1 LTVSGCRL
9 SSGGGIFGA
18 AAIGLIA
25 LLAGLLSA
33 PATAQKPERPSN
45 QDMTRQ
51 APAAKEDGPPRVA
64 AKAWIL
70 IDPRDGSILASKA
83 PEKRLPIASATKLMT
98 AYLALE
104 NLKPGQIV
112 RAAAYQ
118 PSAAAEITLGL
129 RRGERI
135 QARDLLYGLLL
146 PSANDAAQAIAVAVS
161 GSVPVFVTE
170 MNQAAQ
176 ELGLLKTSYAN
187 PIGLD
192 DPDNYSSAHD
202 LVTLAALLLADPL
215 FERIAD
221 STGATLRSG
230 DRSRQVST
238 RNTLLTR
245 VPWVDGVKT
254 GHTLGAGY
262 VLVGSGSQNG
272 TRLISAVLG
281 APSESARDADTLE
294 LLDYGFSLYKT
305 VQAVDRGEE
314 LAASELDSR
323 GDHLPLIAERA
334 IRLEIREGQHVST
347 RVDAPDEISGAVE
360 EGEKLGR
367 VTVTVDGKRAATT
380 PLVAAHAVDAATVID
395 RTLSSAQNPILLI
408 GLGGIVILVGVVLIA
423 RGRVRGGSATTTTQS
438 RQTQQQS
445 PRQRTPE
452 ERRRMHEERMRRRRE
467 RMEREG
473 GPG

>member
-1 LTVSGCRL
+1 VPGRGL
-9 SSGGGIFGA
+9 SSGGGICGV
-18 AAIGLIA
+18 AAIALIA

-33 PATAQKPERPSN
+33 AATAQGPERPSN
-45 QDMTRQ
+45 QDGTRQ
-51 APAAKEDGPPRVA
+51 APTAKEDRPPSVA

-104 NLKPGQIV
+104 NLKPGQVV

-129 RRGERI
+129 RRGERV

-161 GSVPVFVTE
+161 GSVPAFVSE

-176 ELGLLKTSYAN
+176 ELGLLNTSYAN

-215 FERIAD
+215 FERIVD

-230 DRSRQVST
+230 DRARQVST

-245 VPWVDGVKT
+245 VPWIDGVKT

-272 TRLISAVLG
+272 TQLISAVLG
-281 APSESARDADTLE
+281 APSEPARDAETLE

-305 VQAVDRGEE
+305 VPAVDRGEE
-314 LAASELDSR
+314 LAAPELDYR
-323 GDHLPLIAERA
+323 GDHLALIAERA
-334 IRLEIREGQHVST
+334 IRVEIREGQQVST

-380 PLVAAHAVDAATVID
+380 PLVAAHAVDAATIID

-408 GLGGIVILVGVVLIA
+408 GLGGIVILVGVLLTA
-423 RGRVRGGSATTTTQS
+423 RGRVKGGSETTTTQP
-438 RQTQQQS
+438 RQTQQS

>member
-1 LTVSGCRL
+1 MVGV
-9 SSGGGIFGA
+9 A
-18 AAIGLIA
+18 AIA
-25 LLAGLLSA
+25 LLALVAGLLSA
-33 PATAQKPERPSN
+33 PATAQKPERPSS
-45 QDMTRQ
+45 QGGQRP
-51 APAAKEDGPPRVA
+51 APAVKEEGGPPRVA

-83 PEKRLPIASATKLMT
+83 PERRLPIASATKLMT

-104 NLKPGQIV
+104 NLKPGEVV
-112 RAAAYQ
+112 RAAGYQ

-135 QARDLLYGLLL
+135 QTRDLLYGLLL
-146 PSANDAAQAIAVAVS
+146 PSANDAAQSIAVAVS
-161 GSVPVFVTE
+161 GSVPAFVTE
-170 MNQAAQ
+170 MNHAAQ
-176 ELGLLKTSYAN
+176 DLGLLNTSYAN

-192 DPDNYSSAHD
+192 DPQNYSSAHD
-202 LVTLAALLLADPL
+202 LVTLAALLLSDPL
-215 FERIAD
+215 FERIVD
-221 STGATLRSG
+221 STGSTLGSG
-230 DRSRQVST
+230 DRARRVST

-245 VPWVDGVKT
+245 VPWIDGVKT

-262 VLVGSGSQNG
+262 VLVGSGTKNG

-314 LAASELDSR
+314 LAAPGLDYR
-323 GDHLPLIAERA
+323 GEHLPLIAERA
-334 IRLEIREGQHVST
+334 IRIETREGQHVS
-347 RVDAPDEISGAVE
+347 RQVDAPDEISGDVE
-360 EGEKLGR
+360 QGEKLGR
-367 VTVTVDGKRAATT
+367 VTVAVDGKRAATT
-380 PLVAAHAVDAATVID
+380 PLVAAHAVGAATVVD
-395 RTLSSAQNPILLI
+395 KALSSAQNPILLI
-408 GLGGIVILVGVVLIA
+408 VLAGIVILVGVLLTA
-423 RGRVRGGSATTTTQS
+423 RGRVRGSSATTTAQP
-438 RQTQQQS
+438 RQNQQQA

-452 ERRRMHEERMRRRRE
+452 ERRKMHEERMRRRRE

>member
-1 LTVSGCRL
+1 VSGRGL
-9 SSGGGIFGA
+9 NSGGGIFGV
-18 AAIGLIA
+18 AAIALIA
-25 LLAGLLSA
+25 LLPGLLSA
-33 PATAQKPERPSN
+33 SATAQKPEQPSN
-45 QDMTRQ
+45 QDGTRQ
-51 APAAKEDGPPRVA
+51 APAAEDGPPRVA

-70 IDPRDGSILASKA
+70 IDARDGSILASEA

-104 NLKPGQIV
+104 NLKPGQVV

-129 RRGERI
+129 RRGERV

-161 GSVPVFVTE
+161 GSVPAFVTE
-170 MNQAAQ
+170 MNRAAQ
-176 ELGLLKTSYAN
+176 ELGLLNTSYAN

-215 FERIAD
+215 FDRIVD

-230 DRSRQVST
+230 DRARQVST
-238 RNTLLTR
+238 RNMLLTR

-294 LLDYGFSLYKT
+294 LLDYGFTLYQS
-305 VQAVDRGEE
+305 VQPVDRGEE
-314 LAASELDSR
+314 LAAPELDYR
-323 GDHLPLIAERA
+323 GEHLPLIAERA
-334 IRLEIREGQHVST
+334 LRIDVREGQRVFT

-367 VTVTVDGKRAATT
+367 VTVKVDGKRAATT
-380 PLVAAHAVDAATVID
+380 PLVAAHAVDGATVID
-395 RTLSSAQNPILLI
+395 RTLSSARNPILLI
-408 GLGGIVILVGVVLIA
+408 GLGGIVILVGVLLTA
-423 RGRVRGGSATTTTQS
+423 RGRVKGGSATTTTQP
-438 RQTQQQS
+438 RQTQQS

>member
-1 LTVSGCRL
+1 MPGRGL
-9 SSGGGIFGA
+9 SSGGGIFGV
-18 AAIGLIA
+18 AAIALIA

-33 PATAQKPERPSN
+33 SAAAQKPERPSN
-45 QDMTRQ
+45 QDGTRQ
-51 APAAKEDGPPRVA
+51 APTANEIGPPGVA

-83 PEKRLPIASATKLMT
+83 PEKSLPIASATKLMT

-104 NLKPGQIV
+104 NLKPGQVV

-161 GSVPVFVTE
+161 GSVPAFVTE

-176 ELGLLKTSYAN
+176 QLGLLNTSYAN

-202 LVTLAALLLADPL
+202 LVTLAALLLADPV
-215 FERIAD
+215 FERIVD

-230 DRSRQVST
+230 DRARQVST

-262 VLVGSGSQNG
+262 VLVGSGTQNG
-272 TRLISAVLG
+272 TQLISAVLG
-281 APSESARDADTLE
+281 APSEAARDADTLE
-294 LLDYGFSLYKT
+294 LLGYGFSLYKT

-314 LAASELDSR
+314 LATPELDYR
-323 GDHLPLIAERA
+323 GDDLPLIAKRT
-334 IRLEIREGQHVST
+334 IPVDIREGQRVAT
-347 RVDAPDEISGAVE
+347 QVDAPDEISGAVE

-367 VTVTVDGKRAATT
+367 VKVTVDGKPVATT
-380 PLVAAHAVDAATVID
+380 PLVAAHAVDAATVVD

-408 GLGGIVILVGVVLIA
+408 ALGGIVIVVGMLLTV
-423 RGRVRGGSATTTTQS
+423 RGRAKESPPTTTTQP
-438 RQTQQQS
+438 RQSQQQS

-452 ERRRMHEERMRRRRE
+452 ERRRMHEERVRRRRE
-467 RMEREG
+467 RMDREG

>member
-1 LTVSGCRL
+1 MWGRGPSA
-9 SSGGGIFGA
+9 GGGLFGA
-18 AAIGLIA
+18 SAIALIA

-45 QDMTRQ
+45 QDKTRQ
-51 APAAKEDGPPRVA
+51 VPAAKEGGPPGVS
-64 AKAWIL
+64 AKAWIV
-70 IDPRDGSILASKA
+70 IDPRDGSILASRA

-104 NLKPGQIV
+104 SLKPGEVV

-135 QARDLLYGLLL
+135 QTRDLLYGLLL

-161 GSVPVFVTE
+161 DSVPAFVTE

-176 ELGLLKTSYAN
+176 ELGLLNTSYAN

-215 FERIAD
+215 FERIVD

-230 DRSRQVST
+230 DRARHVST

-254 GHTLGAGY
+254 GHTIGAGY
-262 VLVGSGSQNG
+262 VLVGSGTRNG
-272 TRLISAVLG
+272 TQLISAVLG
-281 APSESARDADTLE
+281 APSEAARDADTLE

-305 VQAVDRGEE
+305 VQPVDRGEE
-314 LAASELDSR
+314 LAAPELDYR
-323 GDHLPLIAERA
+323 GERIPLIAERA
-334 IRLEIREGQHVST
+334 LRIDVREGQQVLT
-347 RVDAPDEISGAVE
+347 QVDAPDEISGDVE
-360 EGEKLGR
+360 EGEMLGR
-367 VTVTVDGKRAATT
+367 VTVTVNGKRAATT
-380 PLVAAHAVDAATVID
+380 RLVAAHAVDAATVVD
-395 RTLSSAQNPILLI
+395 KTLSSAQNPILLI
-408 GLGGIVILVGVVLIA
+408 VFGGIVILVGVLLTA
-423 RGRVRGGSATTTTQS
+423 RVRAKGGPATTTTLPRQS
-438 RQTQQQS
+438 QQQV